1 MEIINT
7 RESFQSGKRCKYN
20 TKNDNQQIDC
30 RLIVPVAGTLLET
43 KKIGQSRGI
52 RCDTEAI

>member
-7 RESFQSGKRCKYN
+7 RESFQTGKRCKYN

-30 RLIVPVAGTLLET
+30 KLIVPVAGTLLET
-43 KKIGQSRGI
+43 KKIGKCSCI